1 MSSMPKHLR
10 PRWRYLAVGIE
21 TWPDADLDR
30 RAVQSALWDGVGAL
44 LGDVGSAR
52 IDLRLLRFEYEDGR
66 GQAVVRV
73 RRDEVESA
81 RAGLACIDRVGGHS
95 VGLVVRG
102 VSGTVRACEEKY
114 IRDWREPTG
123 ERNVAFADATRTAVV
138 RDDRL
143 DVRTDDGFA
152 GATELDFG

>member
-1 MSSMPKHLR
+1 MSSLPKHLR
-10 PRWRYLAVGIE
+10 NRWRYLAVGIE
-21 TWPDADLDR
+21 TWPDVELDR
-30 RAVQSALWDGVGAL
+30 RTVQAAMWESIQAL

-52 IDLRLLRFEYEDGR
+52 ADPRLLRFEYDDGQ

-73 RRDEVESA
+73 RREEVETA
-81 RAGLACIDRVGGHS
+81 RAGLACIDRLDGRAVG
-95 VGLVVRG
+95 VVVRG
-102 VSGTVRACEEKY
+102 VSGTVRGCEEKY
-114 IRDWREPTG
+114 IRERGEPSC

-152 GATELDFG
+152 GATELDFR